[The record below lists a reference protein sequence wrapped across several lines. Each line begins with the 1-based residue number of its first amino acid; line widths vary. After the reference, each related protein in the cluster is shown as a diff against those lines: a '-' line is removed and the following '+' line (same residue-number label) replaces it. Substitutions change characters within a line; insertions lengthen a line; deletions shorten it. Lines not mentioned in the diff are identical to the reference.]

1 MGVPVFIIVLIFLK
15 LKGLR
20 NEDRSLSIKVKLL
33 HMDLFGALILI
44 SAICCLLLALQWGG
58 STLPWKSSKVIGL
71 LIGFGLLISLFALI
85 EWRLEE
91 KATIPLRFLK
101 QRSLL
106 MGASFGFLIYA
117 SNYIVGCGYYL
128 RGCTKC

>member
-1 MGVPVFIIVLIFLK
+1 MPVFVIVLIFLK
-15 LKGLR
+15 LQGLK

-33 HMDLFGALILI
+33 HMDLFGALMLI

-58 STLPWKSSKVIGL
+58 SNSPWNSSKIIGL
-71 LIGFGLLISLFALI
+71 FVGFGLLIILFILV

-91 KATIPLRFLK
+91 KATVPLRFLK

-106 MGASFGFLIYA
+106 MSASFGFLVYA
-117 SNYIVGCGYYL
+117 SNYIVSF
-128 RGCTKC
+128 